1 MTSVLVALLIVAQ
14 IEFGDLGSGSTAAL
28 LIPNGILIATLLA
41 ALLTVPFWPS
51 SSADRSRS

>member
-1 MTSVLVALLIVAQ
+1 MTSVLVALLIVGE
-14 IEFGDLGSGSTAAL
+14 IEFGDPGSGSTAAL
-28 LIPNGILIATLLA
+28 LIPNGILFATLLA